1 MILDTSTLIL
11 LAKAELLELFLGH
24 IGQQVMIP
32 KEVEREAC
40 GEKRSL
46 DTLMIERAIDD
57 GGLKV
62 LAIKDR
68 SICQKIAADFSLGSG
83 EVEAIVLASS
93 EEDLLGIDD
102 KKGIN
107 ACKLLGIPFTTA
119 IALLVRM
126 REKKILTRRQSLAAL
141 RELDRFGRYKSEI
154 IEDARVRLETER

>member
-1 MILDTSTLIL
+1 MILDSSTLIL

-24 IGQQVMIP
+24 FGQQVLIP

-46 DTLMIERAIDD
+46 DTLMIERAIND
-57 GGLKV
+57 GKLKV
-62 LAIKDR
+62 SAIKDR
-68 SICQKIAADFSLGSG
+68 RICRKIAADFSLGSG

-126 REKKILTRRQSLAAL
+126 REKKVLTMRQSLAAL
-141 RELDRFGRYKSEI
+141 SKLDRFGRYKSEI
-154 IEDARVRLETER
+154 VEDTRVRLEAEK

>member
-11 LAKAELLELFLGH
+11 LAKAELLEVLLGH
-24 IGQQVMIP
+24 IGQHVLIP

-40 GEKRSL
+40 GVKKSL
-46 DTLMIERAIDD
+46 DTLLIERSIED
-57 GGLKV
+57 GELKV
-62 LAIKDR
+62 STIKDR
-68 SICQKIAADFSLGSG
+68 RICRKIAADFSLGSG

-102 KKGIN
+102 RKGIN

-126 REKKILTRRQSLAAL
+126 REKKILTRRQSLATL
-141 RELDRFGRYKSEI
+141 RKLDRFGRYKSEI
-154 IEDARVRLETER
+154 VEDARVRLETEK

>member
-11 LAKAELLELFLGH
+11 LAKAELLEVLLGH
-24 IGQQVMIP
+24 IGQHVLIP
-32 KEVEREAC
+32 KVVEREAC
-40 GEKRSL
+40 AVKKSL
-46 DTLMIERAIDD
+46 DTLLIERAIDD
-57 GGLKV
+57 GELKV
-62 LAIKDR
+62 LTIKDR
-68 SICQKIAADFSLGSG
+68 RICRKIAADFSLGSG

-102 KKGIN
+102 RKGIN

-141 RELDRFGRYKSEI
+141 SKLDRFGRYKSEI
-154 IEDARVRLETER
+154 VEDARVRLETEK

>member
-1 MILDTSTLIL
+1 MILDSSTLIL

-24 IGQQVMIP
+24 FGQQVLIP
-32 KEVEREAC
+32 KEVERETC
-40 GEKRSL
+40 SEKRSL
-46 DTLMIERAIDD
+46 DTLMIERAIND
-57 GGLKV
+57 GKLEV

-68 SICQKIAADFSLGSG
+68 RICRKIAADFSLGSG
-83 EVEAIVLASS
+83 EVEAIVLALS

-107 ACKLLGIPFTTA
+107 ACKLLGIPFATA

-141 RELDRFGRYKSEI
+141 SKLDRFGRYKSEI
-154 IEDARVRLETER
+154 VEDARVRLETEK